1 MNTKLVVSLIQIIQS
16 LSEEES
22 TLLEQKLADKISYS
36 SAKEIEN
43 LVQIGGAFDFLYDEP
58 DIYTLED
65 GEPIQWH

>member
-1 MNTKLVVSLIQIIQS
+1 MNTKLVVSLIQIIQF
-16 LSEEES
+16 LSEEER
-22 TLLEQKLADKISYS
+22 TLLEQKLAEEISYP

-58 DIYTLED
+58 DIYTIED